1 MQSEK
6 QNKCTWNPRYS
17 QTLVLVI
24 CLLHFIAPFPGQ
36 TSGFYNSIELNFVLE
51 KATGNLVTDPAI
63 TSQATGTF
71 LGAGSGSTCGIIR
84 DVSLSC
90 YLFIQMI
97 YPYSVRAC
105 VRAHARVC
113 VCVCVYVCRWGVC
126 AACYVKLSLDR
137 GPR

>member
-1 MQSEK
+1 MQPEK
-6 QNKCTWNPRYS
+6 KKKCTWNPRYL

-24 CLLHFIAPFPGQ
+24 CLLHFTAPFPGQ

-51 KATGNLVTDPAI
+51 KATGNLVIDPAI

-71 LGAGSGSTCGIIR
+71 LGAGSTCGIIR

-97 YPYSVRAC
+97 YPYSVYVY
-105 VRAHARVC
+105 VRASVRARAC
-113 VCVCVYVCRWGVC
+113 VCVCRWESV
-126 AACYVKLSLDR
+126 LSALSN
-137 GPR
+137 